1 VQRRGVRDGD
11 HAAQRAAVSGHSRA
25 ASGCSSARSSTE

>member
-1 VQRRGVRDGD
+1 VQRRGVRDAD

-25 ASGCSSARSSTE
+25 ASARSSAKSSTE